1 MYTDII
7 ILGFL
12 DSPTQLGIQ
21 KHLRF
26 WVKLYNFPITISK
39 TNDDSYHVT
48 MTHVTKKY
56 VTRHKH
62 NRPVMPSKNYSISNS
77 HNSLTLFKKSKKCQ
91 NTLSG
96 GFVNSTNKIVNMLK
110 ILLIADWL
118 LVSNVVGDLA
128 CIEKWCFILKFS
140 RDFI

>member
-12 DSPTQLGIQ
+12 DLPTQLGIQ

-110 ILLIADWL
+110 ILFIANWL
-118 LVSNVVGDLA
+118 LVSV
-128 CIEKWCFILKFS
+128 ILRFHS
-140 RDFI
+140 LLCSWVFVFVRVMFW